1 MKKQIAKAVCPIFI
15 AVILVLS
22 AIFLIGRY
30 GWKLGGFRSCESAGV
45 AQIQVEE
52 DHIRIL
58 GFYPGSFPQGF
69 LGYYA
74 EQEGSTLYVGF
85 KFSSLFGL
93 FETGDFDIT
102 IPTKGTVTHIV
113 VKSGQQEIT
122 VWPKEETL
130 TDEAEVT
137 ENGLSAYEPIVL
149 QYRYALE
156 ENWSGQ
162 QLVDADMNF
171 MVQNVPPETVGYA
184 VEDLDG
190 NGTPE
195 LIIGTNC
202 ADVFYEKMVFLL
214 YTVGEN
220 GEPVQLFSS
229 IERNRYYFAG
239 GSRFANLGSSSADSS
254 FATTWKLEGEEL
266 VDMTCTTDPK
276 DYVQMALTP
285 IV

>member
-52 DHIRIL
+52 VHIRIL

-122 VWPKEETL
+122 VWPKEEIL

-149 QYRYALE
+149 QYRTALE

>member
-74 EQEGSTLYVGF
+74 EQEGCTLYVGF

-149 QYRYALE
+149 QYRTALE

>member
-149 QYRYALE
+149 QYRNALE

>member
-149 QYRYALE
+149 QYRTALE

-239 GSRFANLGSSSADSS
+239 GPRFANLGSSSADSS

>member
-85 KFSSLFGL
+85 KFSGLFGL

-149 QYRYALE
+149 QYRTALE

>member
-149 QYRYALE
+149 QYRTALE
-156 ENWSGQ
+156 EKWSGQ

>member
-1 MKKQIAKAVCPIFI
+1 MKKQIVKAVCPIFI

-149 QYRYALE
+149 QYRTALE